1 MADDPDNLVLVMLRD
16 IRATLDRQDKSIKD
30 LRSDV
35 VSWTDTLAQA
45 VGFAMHA
52 NIRGNTLEGRVD
64 ALESRVTRIEEDA

>member
-1 MADDPDNLVLVMLRD
+1 MADDPDNLALVMLRD
-16 IRATLDRQDKSIKD
+16 IRVRLVRQDKAIKD

-52 NIRGNTLEGRVD
+52 NIRGSAIEGRLDTLE
-64 ALESRVTRIEEDA
+64 T